1 MNHQEFKA
9 QLFKENLALYAEYK
23 ALEPQYKLIFEVIK
37 LRIEHNLTQK
47 ELAKKIGTTQTII
60 SRMENGDYNPSYN
73 FLQRLAAGLGKE
85 LEIQFK

>member
-9 QLFKENLALYAEYK
+9 QLFKENPALYAEYK
-23 ALEPQYKLIFEVIK
+23 ALEPQYKLISEVIK